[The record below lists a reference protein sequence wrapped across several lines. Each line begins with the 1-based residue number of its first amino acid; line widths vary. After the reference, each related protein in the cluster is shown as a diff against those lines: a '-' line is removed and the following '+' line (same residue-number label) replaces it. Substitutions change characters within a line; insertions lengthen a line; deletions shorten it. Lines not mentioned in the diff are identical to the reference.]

1 MADEIQA
8 LKQKANTIRKNII
21 EIAYQSGRKIHLGP
35 SLSCADLVTALYF
48 KFMKVDPAN
57 PIWEERDRFIM
68 SKGHA
73 YAALYAAL
81 CERGFFGKE
90 EFKTVRHVDSHLQGH
105 PTMGKTPGVDM
116 TAGSLGN
123 GLGIG
128 IGMAYYLKL
137 KGKKSKVFVMMGDG
151 ELNEGSVWEAAM
163 QAPVRKTDNLIAFV
177 DYNHNQSCGLCEEI
191 LPLAPLAD
199 KWKVFGWNVLEVN
212 GHDMAE
218 IVNKLEIATNFHG
231 APTLIIAHT
240 IKGKGVSYMEHNNKW
255 HVGQLSAELY
265 RQTMEELEGEAQCL

>member
-8 LKQKANTIRKNII
+8 LKQKANAIRKCII

-35 SLSCADLVTALYF
+35 SLSCADIVTALYF
-48 KFMKVDPAN
+48 KFMRVDPEN
-57 PIWEERDRFIM
+57 PMWEDRDRLIM

-73 YAALYAAL
+73 YAVLYAAL

-90 EFKTVRHVDSHLQGH
+90 ELKTVRHLNSNLQGH

-137 KGKKSKVFVMMGDG
+137 KGKHSKVFVMLGDG
-151 ELNEGSVWEAAM
+151 ELNEGSGWEAAM
-163 QAPVRKTDNLIAFV
+163 QAPVRKADNLIAFV

-191 LPLAPLAD
+191 LPMGRLAD
-199 KWKVFGWNVLEVN
+199 KWKAFGWNVLEIN

-218 IVNKLEIATNFHG
+218 IVNKIEIAINFHG
-231 APTLIIAHT
+231 APTVIIANT
-240 IKGKGVSYMEHNNKW
+240 VKGKGISYMEHNNQW

-265 RQTMEELEGEAQCL
+265 RQTMDELEEGAKCL

>member
-1 MADEIQA
+1 MTDEIQA
-8 LKQKANTIRKNII
+8 LKQKANEIRKNII

-35 SLSCADLVTALYF
+35 SLSCTDIVTALYF
-48 KFMKVDPAN
+48 KFMRLDPAN
-57 PIWEERDRFIM
+57 PKWEERDRFIM

-73 YAALYAAL
+73 YAALYAVL

-90 EFKTVRHVDSHLQGH
+90 EFKTVRHVNSHLQGH
-105 PTMGKTPGVDM
+105 PTMNKTPGVDM

-137 KGKKSKVFVMMGDG
+137 KGKHSKIFVMLGDG
-151 ELNEGSVWEAAM
+151 ELNEGSIWEAAM

-177 DYNHNQSCGLCEEI
+177 DHNHNQSCGLCEEI
-191 LPLAPLAD
+191 LPMGPLAD
-199 KWKVFGWNVLEVN
+199 KWKVFGWNVLEIN

-231 APTLIIAHT
+231 APTVIIAHT
-240 IKGKGVSYMEHNNKW
+240 VKGKGISYMEHNNKW
-255 HVGQLSAELY
+255 HVGQLSEDLY
-265 RQTMEELEGEAQCL
+265 WNTIKELEEGAQCR